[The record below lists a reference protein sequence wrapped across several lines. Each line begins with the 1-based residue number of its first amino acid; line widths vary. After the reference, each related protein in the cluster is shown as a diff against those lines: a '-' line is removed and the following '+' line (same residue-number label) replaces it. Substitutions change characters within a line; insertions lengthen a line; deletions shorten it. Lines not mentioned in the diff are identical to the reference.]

1 MPLSGWR
8 VAEVNWLVRHH
19 RLLAAALLSLLLL
32 SQIPARVLTAFLP
45 AMLSLSGLSGTVWS
59 GQAIRAWAI
68 IDGQPLMLGRVQ
80 WQLQP
85 WRLGWGSPLTL
96 TSEWGDQIFTSRMG
110 MRLSGLTVLRDVSVN
125 LDTSVLRAMFPLY
138 LGGTLSGSF
147 DRIEVEQ
154 AGLRQAQG
162 TVYLQN
168 AIWTANSGNI
178 PLGDYR
184 IDVAGNAGSADG
196 IVGEVITENGALVL
210 AGELSLA
217 MDSDAVKL
225 SATGP
230 VARDDGFR
238 RAVSILAAPTAA
250 GFDIVLQGQL

>member
-1 MPLSGWR
+1 M
-8 VAEVNWLVRHH
+8 NWLVRHH
-19 RLLAAALLSLLLL
+19 RFVAAAMLSLLML

-45 AMLSLSGLSGTVWS
+45 ATLTLSGLSGTVWS
-59 GQAIRAWAI
+59 GQAVRAWTM

-85 WRLGWGSPLTL
+85 WRFGWGSPLTL
-96 TSEWGDQIFTSRMG
+96 TSEWGDQIFTSRLGMG
-110 MRLSGLTVLRDVSVN
+110 LSGLTVLRDVSVN

-154 AGLRQAQG
+154 TGLRQVQG

-168 AIWTANSGNI
+168 AIWTANSGNM

-184 IDVAGNAGSADG
+184 IDVAGNAGSGDG
-196 IVGEVITENGALVL
+196 IVGEVVTENGALL
-210 AGELSLA
+210 MSGDLSLFA
-217 MDSDAVKL
+217 DAYAVKL
-225 SATGP
+225 SAGGP

-238 RAVSILAAPTAA
+238 RAVSILATPTAE

>member
-1 MPLSGWR
+1 MPRSGWQVR
-8 VAEVNWLVRHH
+8 EVNWLIRHH
-19 RLLAAALLSLLLL
+19 RLLAAALLSTFIL
-32 SQIPARVLTAFLP
+32 SQMPARVLTTFLP
-45 AMLSLSGLSGTVWS
+45 ATLTLSGLSGSVWS
-59 GQAIRAWAI
+59 GQAVRAWTM
-68 IDGQPLMLGRVQ
+68 IDGKPLMLGRVQ

-96 TSEWGDQIFTSRMG
+96 TSEWGDQIFTSRIGMG
-110 MRLSGLTVLRDVSVN
+110 LSGLTVLRDVSVN
-125 LDTSVLRAMFPLY
+125 LDTSVLREMFPLY

-147 DRIEVEQ
+147 ERIEVEQ

-168 AIWTANSGNI
+168 AIWTANSGDI

-196 IVGEVITENGALVL
+196 IVGEVVTENGALVL
-210 AGELSLA
+210 VGDFNLSMGA
-217 MDSDAVKL
+217 YAVKL

-238 RAVSILAAPTAA
+238 RAVSMLATPTAE

>member
-1 MPLSGWR
+1 M
-8 VAEVNWLVRHH
+8 NWLIRHH
-19 RLLAAALLSLLLL
+19 RLLAAALLSTFIL
-32 SQIPARVLTAFLP
+32 SQVPARVLTTFLP
-45 AMLSLSGLSGTVWS
+45 ATLTLSGLSGSVWS
-59 GQAIRAWAI
+59 GQAVRAWTM
-68 IDGQPLMLGRVQ
+68 IDGKPLMLGRVQ

-96 TSEWGDQIFTSRMG
+96 TSEWGDQIFTSRIGMG
-110 MRLSGLTVLRDVSVN
+110 LSGLTVLRDVSVN

-162 TVYLQN
+162 NVYLQN

-196 IVGEVITENGALVL
+196 IVGEVATENGALVL
-210 AGELSLA
+210 SGDISLS
-217 MDSDAVKL
+217 MDAYTVKL

>member
-1 MPLSGWR
+1 MPRSGWQVR
-8 VAEVNWLVRHH
+8 EVNWLIRHH
-19 RLLAAALLSLLLL
+19 RLLAAALLSTFIL
-32 SQIPARVLTAFLP
+32 SQMPARVLTTFLP
-45 AMLSLSGLSGTVWS
+45 ATLTLSGLSGSVWS
-59 GQAIRAWAI
+59 GQAVRAWTM
-68 IDGQPLMLGRVQ
+68 IDGKPLMLGRVQ

-96 TSEWGDQIFTSRMG
+96 TSEWGDQIFTSRIGMG
-110 MRLSGLTVLRDVSVN
+110 LSGLTVLRDVSVN
-125 LDTSVLRAMFPLY
+125 FDTSVLREMFPLY

-147 DRIEVEQ
+147 ERIEVEQ

-168 AIWTANSGNI
+168 AIWTANSGDI

-196 IVGEVITENGALVL
+196 IVGEVVTENGALVL
-210 AGELSLA
+210 VGDLNLSMGA
-217 MDSDAVKL
+217 YAVKL

-238 RAVSILAAPTAA
+238 RAVSMLATPTAE

>member
-1 MPLSGWR
+1 
-8 VAEVNWLVRHH
+8 VHWLVRHH
-19 RLLAAALLSLLLL
+19 RFVAAALLLLFML

-45 AMLSLSGLSGTVWS
+45 ATLTLSGLSGTVWS
-59 GQAIRAWAI
+59 GQAVRAWAM

-85 WRLGWGSPLTL
+85 WRIGWGSPLTL
-96 TSEWGDQIFTSRMG
+96 TSEWGDQIFSSRLG
-110 MRLSGLTVLRDVSVN
+110 VGLSGLTVLRDVSVN

-184 IDVAGNAGSADG
+184 IDVAGNAVSADG
-196 IVGEVITENGALVL
+196 IVGEVVTENGALVMS
-210 AGELSLA
+210 GDLSLFTDA
-217 MDSDAVKL
+217 YAVKL
-225 SATGP
+225 SAGGP

-238 RAVSILAAPTAA
+238 RAVSMLATPTAE

>member
-1 MPLSGWR
+1 M
-8 VAEVNWLVRHH
+8 NWLIRHH
-19 RLLAAALLSLLLL
+19 RLLAAALLSMFIL
-32 SQIPARVLTAFLP
+32 SQMPARVLTTFLP
-45 AMLSLSGLSGTVWS
+45 ATLTLSGLSGSVWS
-59 GQAIRAWAI
+59 GQAVRAWTM

-96 TSEWGDQIFTSRMG
+96 TSEWGYQIFTSQIG
-110 MRLSGLTVLRDVSVN
+110 IALSGLTVFRDVSVN
-125 LDTSVLRAMFPLY
+125 FDTSVLREMFPLY

-147 DRIEVEQ
+147 ERIEVEQ

-168 AIWTANSGNI
+168 AIWTANSGDI

-196 IVGEVITENGALVL
+196 IVGEVVTENGALVL
-210 AGELSLA
+210 VGDLNLSMGA
-217 MDSDAVKL
+217 YAVKL
-225 SATGP
+225 TATGP

-238 RAVSILAAPTAA
+238 RAGSMLATPTAE
-250 GFDIVLQGQL
+250 GFDVVRQGQV

>member
-1 MPLSGWR
+1 M
-8 VAEVNWLVRHH
+8 NWLTRHQ
-19 RLLAAALLSLLLL
+19 RLVAVALLSLLIL

-45 AMLSLSGLSGTVWS
+45 TTLTLSGLSGTVWS
-59 GQAIRAWAI
+59 GQAVRAWAT

-85 WRLGWGSPLTL
+85 WRLGWSTPLTL
-96 TSEWGDQIFTSRMG
+96 TSAWGDQIFASRLG
-110 MRLSGLTVLRDVSVN
+110 IGLSGLTVLSDVSVS
-125 LDTSVLRAMFPLY
+125 LDTRALRAIFPLY

-147 DRIEVEQ
+147 DRIEVGQ
-154 AGLRQAQG
+154 TGLLQAQG

-168 AIWTANSGNI
+168 AVWTANSGNI

-184 IDVAGNAGSADG
+184 IDVAGAAGSTDG
-196 IVGEVITENGALVL
+196 IVGSVVTESGALVL
-210 AGELSLA
+210 GGDLNLDVGAY
-217 MDSDAVKL
+217 AVKL
-225 SATGP
+225 SASGP

-238 RAVSILAAPTAA
+238 RAVSMLATPTAE

>member
-1 MPLSGWR
+1 MPRSGWR
-8 VAEVNWLVRHH
+8 VPEVRWLIRHH
-19 RLLAAALLSLLLL
+19 RLLAAALLSLLML
-32 SQIPARVLTAFLP
+32 SQIPARVLSTFLP
-45 AMLSLSGLSGTVWS
+45 ATLTLSGLSGTVWS
-59 GQAIRAWAI
+59 GQAVRAWTM

-110 MRLSGLTVLRDVSVN
+110 TGLSGLTVFRDVSVN
-125 LDTSVLRAMFPLY
+125 FDISALRAMFPLY
-138 LGGTLSGSF
+138 LGGTVSGSF
-147 DRIEVEQ
+147 ERIEIEQ

-168 AIWTANSGNI
+168 AIWTAKSGNI

-184 IDVAGNAGSADG
+184 IDVAGNAGSTDG
-196 IVGEVITENGALVL
+196 IVGKVITENGALVL
-210 AGELSLA
+210 AGDLALSMGA
-217 MDSDAVKL
+217 YAVKL

-238 RAVSILAAPTAA
+238 RAVSILATPTAE
-250 GFDIVLQGQL
+250 GFDVVLQGQL

>member
-1 MPLSGWR
+1 MPLLGWR
-8 VAEVNWLVRHH
+8 VPEVNWLVRHH

-45 AMLSLSGLSGTVWS
+45 ATLTLSGLSGTVWS
-59 GQAIRAWAI
+59 GQAVRAWAM
-68 IDGQPLMLGRVQ
+68 IDGQPLMLGRVR
-80 WQLQP
+80 WQLEL

-96 TSEWGDQIFTSRMG
+96 TSEWGDQIFTSRIGMG
-110 MRLSGLTVLRDVSVN
+110 MSGLTVLRDVSVN

-138 LGGTLSGSF
+138 LGGKLSGSF
-147 DRIEVEQ
+147 DRIELER

-184 IDVAGNAGSADG
+184 VDVAGKAGSADG
-196 IVGEVITENGALVL
+196 IVGEVVTENGALVL
-210 AGELSLA
+210 DGDLSLS
-217 MDSDAVKL
+217 MDAYAVKL

-238 RAVSILAAPTAA
+238 RAVSMLATPTAG
-250 GFDIVLQGQL
+250 GFDIALQGRL

>member
-1 MPLSGWR
+1 M
-8 VAEVNWLVRHH
+8 
-19 RLLAAALLSLLLL
+19 
-32 SQIPARVLTAFLP
+32 
-45 AMLSLSGLSGTVWS
+45 
-59 GQAIRAWAI
+59 

-110 MRLSGLTVLRDVSVN
+110 MGLSGLTVLRDVSVN
-125 LDTSVLRAMFPLY
+125 FDTSALRRMFPLY
-138 LGGTLSGSF
+138 LGGTLSGGF
-147 DRIEVEQ
+147 ERLEIEQ

-168 AIWTANSGNI
+168 AIWTAKSGNI

-184 IDVAGNAGSADG
+184 IDVAGNAGSTDG
-196 IVGEVITENGALVL
+196 IVGKVITENGALVL
-210 AGELSLA
+210 AGDLALS
-217 MDSDAVKL
+217 MDAYAVKL
-225 SATGP
+225 TATGP

-238 RAVSILAAPTAA
+238 RAVSMLATPTAE
-250 GFDIVLQGQL
+250 GFDVVLQGQL

>member
-1 MPLSGWR
+1 MPLSEWR
-8 VAEVNWLVRHH
+8 VPEVNWLIRHH
-19 RLLAAALLSLLLL
+19 RLLAAAVLSVLML

-45 AMLSLSGLSGTVWS
+45 ATLTLSGLSGTVWS
-59 GQAIRAWAI
+59 GRAIRAWI
-68 IDGQPLMLGRVQ
+68 MIDGQPLILGRVQ

-110 MRLSGLTVLRDVSVN
+110 MELSGLTVLRDVSFN
-125 LDTSVLRAMFPLY
+125 LDTSALRAMFPLY

-147 DRIEVEQ
+147 DRIEVKQ
-154 AGLRQAQG
+154 AAVRRARG

-168 AIWTANSGNI
+168 SVWTANSGYI

-184 IDVAGNAGSADG
+184 VDVVGDAGSALG
-196 IVGEVITENGALVL
+196 IVGEVATESGALVL
-210 AGELSLA
+210 NGDLSL
-217 MDSDAVKL
+217 SIDAYAAKL

-238 RAVSILAAPTAA
+238 RAVSILATPTAE
-250 GFDIVLQGQL
+250 GFEIVLQGQL

>member
-8 VAEVNWLVRHH
+8 VPEVNRLIRHR
-19 RLLAAALLSLLLL
+19 RLLAAALLSLLML

-45 AMLSLSGLSGTVWS
+45 ATLSLSGLSGTVWS

-110 MRLSGLTVLRDVSVN
+110 MGLSGLTVLRDVSVN
-125 LDTSVLRAMFPLY
+125 LDTSALRAMFPLY

-184 IDVAGNAGSADG
+184 IDLAGNAGSADG
-196 IVGEVITENGALVL
+196 IVGEFVTENGALVL
-210 AGELSLA
+210 SGDISLS
-217 MDSDAVKL
+217 MDAYTVKL

>member
-1 MPLSGWR
+1 M
-8 VAEVNWLVRHH
+8 NWLIRHH
-19 RLLAAALLSLLLL
+19 RLLAAALLSTFIL
-32 SQIPARVLTAFLP
+32 SQMPARVLTTFLP
-45 AMLSLSGLSGTVWS
+45 ATLTLSGLSGSVWS
-59 GQAIRAWAI
+59 GQAVRAWTM
-68 IDGQPLMLGRVQ
+68 IDGKPLMLGRVQ

-85 WRLGWGSPLTL
+85 WRLCWGSPLTL
-96 TSEWGDQIFTSRMG
+96 TSEWGDQIFTSRIGMG
-110 MRLSGLTVLRDVSVN
+110 LSGLTVLRDVSVN
-125 LDTSVLRAMFPLY
+125 FDTSVLREMFPLY

-147 DRIEVEQ
+147 ERIEVEQ

-168 AIWTANSGNI
+168 AIWTANSGDI

-196 IVGEVITENGALVL
+196 IVGEVVTENGALVL
-210 AGELSLA
+210 VGDLNLSMGA
-217 MDSDAVKL
+217 YAVKL

-238 RAVSILAAPTAA
+238 RAVSMLATPTAE

>member
-1 MPLSGWR
+1 M
-8 VAEVNWLVRHH
+8 
-19 RLLAAALLSLLLL
+19 
-32 SQIPARVLTAFLP
+32 PARVLTTFLP
-45 AMLSLSGLSGTVWS
+45 ATLTLSGLSGSVWS
-59 GQAIRAWAI
+59 GQAVRAWTM
-68 IDGQPLMLGRVQ
+68 IDGKPLMLGRVQ

-85 WRLGWGSPLTL
+85 WRLCWGSPLTL
-96 TSEWGDQIFTSRMG
+96 TSEWGDQIFTSRIGMG
-110 MRLSGLTVLRDVSVN
+110 LSGLTVLRDVSVN
-125 LDTSVLRAMFPLY
+125 FDTSVLREMFPLY

-147 DRIEVEQ
+147 ERIEVEQ

-168 AIWTANSGNI
+168 AIWTANSGDI

-196 IVGEVITENGALVL
+196 IVGEVVTENGALVL
-210 AGELSLA
+210 VGDLNLSMGA
-217 MDSDAVKL
+217 YAVKL

-238 RAVSILAAPTAA
+238 RAVSMLATPTAE

>member
-1 MPLSGWR
+1 
-8 VAEVNWLVRHH
+8 
-19 RLLAAALLSLLLL
+19 
-32 SQIPARVLTAFLP
+32 
-45 AMLSLSGLSGTVWS
+45 
-59 GQAIRAWAI
+59 
-68 IDGQPLMLGRVQ
+68 MLGRVQ
-80 WQLQP
+80 WQLEP

-110 MRLSGLTVLRDVSVN
+110 MGLSGLTMLRDVSLN
-125 LDTSVLRAMFPLY
+125 FDTSALRAMFPLY

-147 DRIEVEQ
+147 ERIEIEQ

-162 TVYLQN
+162 TVYLRN
-168 AIWTANSGNI
+168 AIWTAKSGNI

-184 IDVAGNAGSADG
+184 IDVAGDAGSTDG

-210 AGELSLA
+210 AGDLSLA
-217 MDSDAVKL
+217 MDSYAVKL

-238 RAVSILAAPTAA
+238 RAVSMLATPTAE

>member
-1 MPLSGWR
+1 M
-8 VAEVNWLVRHH
+8 
-19 RLLAAALLSLLLL
+19 L

-45 AMLSLSGLSGTVWS
+45 ATLTLSGLSGTVWS
-59 GQAIRAWAI
+59 GQAVRAWTM

-80 WQLQP
+80 WQLEP

-96 TSEWGDQIFTSRMG
+96 TSEWGDQIFTSRIGMG
-110 MRLSGLTVLRDVSVN
+110 LSGLTVLRDVSVN
-125 LDTSVLRAMFPLY
+125 LDTSALRAMFPLY

-147 DRIEVEQ
+147 DRIELEQ

-162 TVYLQN
+162 TVYFQN

-184 IDVAGNAGSADG
+184 VDVVGRAGSADG
-196 IVGEVITENGALVL
+196 IVGEVVTENGALVL
-210 AGELSLA
+210 AGDLGLA
-217 MDSDAVKL
+217 MDSYAVKL
-225 SATGP
+225 SAIGP

-238 RAVSILAAPTAA
+238 RAVSMLATPTAE
-250 GFDIVLQGQL
+250 GFDVVLQGQL

>member
-8 VAEVNWLVRHH
+8 VAEVNWLIRHH
-19 RLLAAALLSLLLL
+19 RLLAAALLSLLML

-45 AMLSLSGLSGTVWS
+45 ATLTLSGLSGTIWS
-59 GQAIRAWAI
+59 GQAVRAWTM

-96 TSEWGDQIFTSRMG
+96 TSEWGDQIFTSRIGMG
-110 MRLSGLTVLRDVSVN
+110 LSGLTVLRDVSVN
-125 LDTSVLRAMFPLY
+125 LDTSALRAMFPLY

-147 DRIEVEQ
+147 DRIELEQ

-196 IVGEVITENGALVL
+196 IVGEVITESGALVL
-210 AGELSLA
+210 DGDLSLA
-217 MDSDAVKL
+217 MDAYAVKL

-238 RAVSILAAPTAA
+238 RAVSMLATPTAN

>member
-1 MPLSGWR
+1 MPRSGWQVR
-8 VAEVNWLVRHH
+8 EVNWLIRHH
-19 RLLAAALLSLLLL
+19 RLLAAALLSTFIL
-32 SQIPARVLTAFLP
+32 SQMPARVLTTFLP
-45 AMLSLSGLSGTVWS
+45 ATLTLSGLSGSVWS
-59 GQAIRAWAI
+59 GQAVRAWTM
-68 IDGQPLMLGRVQ
+68 IDGKPLMLGRVQ

-85 WRLGWGSPLTL
+85 WRLCWGSPLTL
-96 TSEWGDQIFTSRMG
+96 TSEWGDQIFTSRIGMG
-110 MRLSGLTVLRDVSVN
+110 LSGLTVLRDVSVN
-125 LDTSVLRAMFPLY
+125 FDTSVLREMFPLY

-147 DRIEVEQ
+147 ERIEVEQ

-168 AIWTANSGNI
+168 AIWTANSGDI

-196 IVGEVITENGALVL
+196 IVGEVVTENGALVL
-210 AGELSLA
+210 VGDLNLSMGA
-217 MDSDAVKL
+217 YAVKL

-238 RAVSILAAPTAA
+238 RAVSMLATPTAE

>member
-1 MPLSGWR
+1 
-8 VAEVNWLVRHH
+8 VHWLVRYH
-19 RLLAAALLSLLLL
+19 RFVGAALLLLFML

-45 AMLSLSGLSGTVWS
+45 ATLTLSGLSGTVWS
-59 GQAIRAWAI
+59 GQAVRAWAM

-85 WRLGWGSPLTL
+85 WRLGWSSPLTL
-96 TSEWGDQIFTSRMG
+96 TSEWGDQIFSSRLG
-110 MRLSGLTVLRDVSVN
+110 VGLSGLTVLRDVSVN
-125 LDTSVLRAMFPLY
+125 LDTSVLRAIFPLY

-147 DRIEVEQ
+147 DRIEFEQ

-184 IDVAGNAGSADG
+184 IDVAGKAVSADG
-196 IVGEVITENGALVL
+196 IVGEVVTENGALVMS
-210 AGELSLA
+210 GDLSLFTDA
-217 MDSDAVKL
+217 YAVKL
-225 SATGP
+225 SAGGP

-238 RAVSILAAPTAA
+238 RAVSILATPTAE

>member
-1 MPLSGWR
+1 MF
-8 VAEVNWLVRHH
+8 
-19 RLLAAALLSLLLL
+19 LL
-32 SQIPARVLTAFLP
+32 SQIPARVLSTFLP
-45 AMLSLSGLSGTVWS
+45 GTLALTGLSGSVWS
-59 GQAIRAWAI
+59 GQAVRAWTM

-85 WRLGWGSPLTL
+85 WRLGWGPPLTL

-110 MRLSGLTVLRDVSVN
+110 IGLSGLTVLRDVSVN
-125 LDTSVLRAMFPLY
+125 FDTSALRAMFPLY

-147 DRIEVEQ
+147 ERIEIEQ

-162 TVYLQN
+162 TVYLRN
-168 AIWTANSGNI
+168 AIWTAKSGNI

-184 IDVAGNAGSADG
+184 IDVAGDAGSTDG

-210 AGELSLA
+210 AGDLSLA
-217 MDSDAVKL
+217 MDSYAVKL

-238 RAVSILAAPTAA
+238 RAVSMLATPTAE
-250 GFDIVLQGQL
+250 GFDVVLQGQL

>member
-1 MPLSGWR
+1 MPLSGWW
-8 VAEVNWLVRHH
+8 VPEVNRLIRHR
-19 RLLAAALLSLLLL
+19 RLLAAALLSLLML

-45 AMLSLSGLSGTVWS
+45 ATLSLSGLSGTVWT
-59 GQAIRAWAI
+59 GQAIRAWTM

-85 WRLGWGSPLTL
+85 WLLGWGSPLTL

-110 MRLSGLTVLRDVSVN
+110 MGLSGLKVLRDVSVN
-125 LDTSVLRAMFPLY
+125 LDISVLRAMFPLY

-147 DRIEVEQ
+147 DRVEVEQ

-162 TVYLQN
+162 TVYLRN
-168 AIWTANSGNI
+168 AIWTAKSGNI

-184 IDVAGNAGSADG
+184 IDVAGDAGSTDG

-210 AGELSLA
+210 AGDLA
-217 MDSDAVKL
+217 LLMDAYAVKL
-225 SATGP
+225 TATGP

-238 RAVSILAAPTAA
+238 RAVSMLATPTAE
-250 GFDIVLQGQL
+250 GFDVVLQGQL

>member
-8 VAEVNWLVRHH
+8 VPEVNRLIRHR
-19 RLLAAALLSLLLL
+19 RLLAAALLSLLML

-45 AMLSLSGLSGTVWS
+45 ATLSLSGLSGTVWS

-85 WRLGWGSPLTL
+85 WRLGWGLPLTL

-110 MRLSGLTVLRDVSVN
+110 MGLSGLTVLRDVSIN

-147 DRIEVEQ
+147 DRIELER

-184 IDVAGNAGSADG
+184 VDVAGNAGSANG
-196 IVGEVITENGALVL
+196 IVGEVITEKGALVL
-210 AGELSLA
+210 DGDLRLSTDA
-217 MDSDAVKL
+217 YAVKL

-238 RAVSILAAPTAA
+238 RAVSMLATPTAG
-250 GFDIVLQGQL
+250 GFDIVLRGQL

>member
-1 MPLSGWR
+1 MPRLGSR
-8 VAEVNWLVRHH
+8 DPEVNWLIRHH
-19 RLLAAALLSLLLL
+19 RLLATALLSTFIL
-32 SQIPARVLTAFLP
+32 SQIPARVLTTFLP
-45 AMLSLSGLSGTVWS
+45 ATLTLSGLSGTVWS
-59 GQAIRAWAI
+59 GQAVRAWAM

-80 WQLQP
+80 WQLEP

-110 MRLSGLTVLRDVSVN
+110 MGLSGLTMLRDVSLN
-125 LDTSVLRAMFPLY
+125 FDTSALRAMFPLY

-147 DRIEVEQ
+147 ERIEIEQ

-162 TVYLQN
+162 TVYLRN
-168 AIWTANSGNI
+168 AIWTAKSGNI

-184 IDVAGNAGSADG
+184 IDVAGDAESTDG

-210 AGELSLA
+210 AGDLSLA
-217 MDSDAVKL
+217 MDSFAVKL

-238 RAVSILAAPTAA
+238 RAVSMLATPTAE
-250 GFDIVLQGQL
+250 GFDVVLQGQL

>member
-1 MPLSGWR
+1 
-8 VAEVNWLVRHH
+8 
-19 RLLAAALLSLLLL
+19 
-32 SQIPARVLTAFLP
+32 
-45 AMLSLSGLSGTVWS
+45 
-59 GQAIRAWAI
+59 
-68 IDGQPLMLGRVQ
+68 MLGRVQ

-85 WRLGWGSPLTL
+85 WRFCWGSPLTL
-96 TSEWGDQIFTSRMG
+96 TSEWGDQIFTSRIGMG
-110 MRLSGLTVLRDVSVN
+110 LSGLTVLRDVSVN
-125 LDTSVLRAMFPLY
+125 FDTSVLREMFPLY

-147 DRIEVEQ
+147 ERIEVEQ

-168 AIWTANSGNI
+168 AIWTANSGDI

-196 IVGEVITENGALVL
+196 IVGEVVTENGALVL
-210 AGELSLA
+210 VGDLNLSMGA
-217 MDSDAVKL
+217 YAVKL

-238 RAVSILAAPTAA
+238 RAVSMLATPTAE

>member
-1 MPLSGWR
+1 M
-8 VAEVNWLVRHH
+8 
-19 RLLAAALLSLLLL
+19 
-32 SQIPARVLTAFLP
+32 
-45 AMLSLSGLSGTVWS
+45 
-59 GQAIRAWAI
+59 

-80 WQLQP
+80 WQLEP

-110 MRLSGLTVLRDVSVN
+110 MGLSGLTVLRDVSLN
-125 LDTSVLRAMFPLY
+125 FDTSVLRAMFPLY

-147 DRIEVEQ
+147 ERIEIEQ

-162 TVYLQN
+162 TVYLRN
-168 AIWTANSGNI
+168 AIWTAKSGNI

-184 IDVAGNAGSADG
+184 IDVAGDAGSTDG

-210 AGELSLA
+210 AGDLSLA
-217 MDSDAVKL
+217 MDSYAVKL

-238 RAVSILAAPTAA
+238 RAVSMLATPTAE
-250 GFDIVLQGQL
+250 GFDVVLQGQL

>member
-1 MPLSGWR
+1 MFM
-8 VAEVNWLVRHH
+8 
-19 RLLAAALLSLLLL
+19 L
-32 SQIPARVLTAFLP
+32 SQIPARVLSTFLP
-45 AMLSLSGLSGTVWS
+45 ATLTLSGLSGTVWS
-59 GQAIRAWAI
+59 GQAVRAWTM

-110 MRLSGLTVLRDVSVN
+110 MGLSGLTVFRDVSVN
-125 LDTSVLRAMFPLY
+125 FDTSALRAMFPLY
-138 LGGTLSGSF
+138 LGGTVSGSF
-147 DRIEVEQ
+147 ERIEIEQ

-162 TVYLQN
+162 TVYLKD
-168 AIWTANSGNI
+168 AIWTAKSGNI

-196 IVGEVITENGALVL
+196 IMGEVITENGALVL
-210 AGELSLA
+210 AGDLALSMGA
-217 MDSDAVKL
+217 YAVKL
-225 SATGP
+225 TATGP

-238 RAVSILAAPTAA
+238 RAVSMLATPTAE
-250 GFDIVLQGQL
+250 GFDVVFQGQL

>member
-1 MPLSGWR
+1 M
-8 VAEVNWLVRHH
+8 NWLIRHH
-19 RLLAAALLSLLLL
+19 RLLAAALLSTFIL
-32 SQIPARVLTAFLP
+32 SQMPARVLTTFLP
-45 AMLSLSGLSGTVWS
+45 ATLTLSGLSGSVWS
-59 GQAIRAWAI
+59 GQAVRAWTM
-68 IDGQPLMLGRVQ
+68 IDGKPLMLGRVQ

-85 WRLGWGSPLTL
+85 WRLCWGSPLTL
-96 TSEWGDQIFTSRMG
+96 TSEWGDQIFTSRIGMG
-110 MRLSGLTVLRDVSVN
+110 LSGLTVLRDVSVN
-125 LDTSVLRAMFPLY
+125 FDTSVLREMFPLY

-147 DRIEVEQ
+147 ERIEVEQ

-162 TVYLQN
+162 AVYLQN
-168 AIWTANSGNI
+168 AIWAANSGNI

-196 IVGEVITENGALVL
+196 IVGEVVTENGALVL
-210 AGELSLA
+210 VGDLNLSMGA
-217 MDSDAVKL
+217 YAVKL

-238 RAVSILAAPTAA
+238 RAVSMLATPTAE

>member
-8 VAEVNWLVRHH
+8 VPKVNWLTRHH
-19 RLLAAALLSLLLL
+19 RLLATALLSLLML
-32 SQIPARVLTAFLP
+32 SQTPARVLTAFLP
-45 AMLSLSGLSGTVWS
+45 ATLTLSGLSGTVWS
-59 GQAIRAWAI
+59 GQAVRAWAM

-80 WQLQP
+80 WQFQP

-96 TSEWGDQIFTSRMG
+96 TSEWGDQIFNSRLGMG
-110 MRLSGLTVLRDVSVN
+110 LSGLTVLRDVSVN
-125 LDTSVLRAMFPLY
+125 VDTSALRAMFPLY
-138 LGGTLSGSF
+138 LGGTVSGSF
-147 DRIEVEQ
+147 DHIEVER

-162 TVYLQN
+162 SLYLQN

-184 IDVAGNAGSADG
+184 IDIAGNTRSADG
-196 IVGEVITENGALVL
+196 IVGEVVTENGALVL
-210 AGELSLA
+210 DGDLSLS
-217 MDSDAVKL
+217 MDAYAVKL

-238 RAVSILAAPTAA
+238 RAVSMLATPTAG

>member
-1 MPLSGWR
+1 M
-8 VAEVNWLVRHH
+8 
-19 RLLAAALLSLLLL
+19 
-32 SQIPARVLTAFLP
+32 
-45 AMLSLSGLSGTVWS
+45 
-59 GQAIRAWAI
+59 

-110 MRLSGLTVLRDVSVN
+110 MGLSGLTVLRDVSVN
-125 LDTSVLRAMFPLY
+125 FDTSALRGMFPLY
-138 LGGTLSGSF
+138 LGGTLSGGF
-147 DRIEVEQ
+147 ERLEIEQ

-168 AIWTANSGNI
+168 AIWTAKSGNI

-184 IDVAGNAGSADG
+184 IDVAGNAGSTDG
-196 IVGEVITENGALVL
+196 IVGKVITENGALVL
-210 AGELSLA
+210 AGDLALS
-217 MDSDAVKL
+217 MDAYAVKL
-225 SATGP
+225 TATGP

-238 RAVSILAAPTAA
+238 RAVSMVATPTAE
-250 GFDIVLQGQL
+250 GFDVVLQGQL